1 MAALRRWLRT
11 DLLVVG
17 LYLGLTL
24 VLTYPLVTHLTTH
37 VPGNVTGALDEY
49 GFLWNMWW
57 FKHSIFDLRTNPLY
71 SSFLFYPLGISLVLY
86 GYQLQN
92 ALLSVPWQPFLSL
105 AAINNILL
113 VLTLTLSGYGTFLL
127 LRYLLSTEKDTAQ
140 HSELIKMIAAFLGG
154 TAYAFAASRFVY
166 LALGHYNFV
175 SSQWIPFYVLFLIK
189 ALRQPTNP
197 PPASSNNDFS
207 RRLWGWPSP
216 KTTEVV
222 TTNTEWLPFYVLC
235 LLKALRQPTNPPPAS
250 SSDDFSRRLWGWPSP
265 KTTEVVT
272 TNFVSG
278 LRRQPLGNWMRW
290 AWERIRSVLSA
301 ERYALAAGLFAALTM
316 YCEMTLGIF
325 LGLFTLLYLAFVLA
339 GRASPSPAER
349 GRTGMGVSPA
359 ERGRAGVGVSPAERG
374 RAGVGVSPAGGGGP
388 GCESPSPV
396 GDGGGLGWGLARR
409 LAILAITAA
418 VLYLP
423 VLLPTL
429 RELLAE
435 GYALEGWGGADFLS
449 ADLLGFFTP
458 TILHPL
464 WGQWAKQATTQFAD
478 INTVFLG
485 YLAPALS
492 VFAVV
497 RYRRR
502 LTVWTVTVLT
512 SAVLALGPLL
522 HVNGRTLFD
531 LDGLEVSVPLPFI
544 ILHYLPIVQA
554 NRVPNRFSV
563 LLTLALAVL
572 VGFAVA
578 DLLSRVRRRPLVL
591 GLAGLLAFL
600 LVFESLAVPLPLTDA
615 RVPDV
620 YRQIASEPGDFAILQ
635 LPLGWRNSFG
645 TLGAES
651 TQLQYY
657 QTVHGKRL
665 LNGNIG
671 RNPPFE
677 FAYFA
682 RIPIF
687 KSITG
692 LEMYQEV
699 SPEQREQDRRLA
711 PEVAYFFDLRYV
723 ILHPALP
730 GRLPYADTQAR
741 TEAYVRQVLP
751 LEPQPFYAQDGVVAY
766 RVRQP
771 AAQSDLRLD
780 IGTEAALLYQ
790 GEGWGRNEE
799 IAGMTAN
806 WAVARQAR
814 LFVPLRD
821 MGDYTLTIGA
831 LPLAYPGSPPQT
843 MTVQVNGHRLPDRL
857 TLAPA
862 WTPYTVTVP
871 ARLLHSG
878 LNEIVLGFAWTAVPG
893 KVLPG
898 STDARPLA
906 AAVDFVRLQ
915 K

>member
-11 DLLVVG
+11 DLLVIS
-17 LYLGLTL
+17 LYLVLTL

-37 VPGNVTGALDEY
+37 VPGTNVDEY
-49 GFLWNMWW
+49 AFVWNLWW
-57 FKHSIFDLRTNPLY
+57 FKHALFDLHTSPLY
-71 SSFLFYPLGISLVLY
+71 TQFIFYPLGVSLVLY
-86 GYQLQN
+86 TLTIFNGVLALPLLPLLGLVATSNVILIFSFVISGYGAYLL
-92 ALLSVPWQPFLSL
+92 AYYLLSVHNTEHGTCHTPQATADVLRVPCGVSL
-105 AAINNILL
+105 AAFIAG
-113 VLTLTLSGYGTFLL
+113 LT
-127 LRYLLSTEKDTAQ
+127 
-140 HSELIKMIAAFLGG
+140 
-154 TAYAFAASRFVY
+154 YAFTASRFVY
-166 LALGHYNFV
+166 TALGHYDMV
-175 SSQWIPFYVLFLIK
+175 STQWIPFYVLFLLK
-189 ALRQPTNP
+189 ALQQPTNP
-197 PPASSNNDFS
+197 PPASGSNDFS
-207 RRLWGWPSP
+207 HRLWGWLSSRM
-216 KTTEVV
+216 TEVV
-222 TTNTEWLPFYVLC
+222 TTNVV
-235 LLKALRQPTNPPPAS
+235 
-250 SSDDFSRRLWGWPSP
+250 SD
-265 KTTEVVT
+265 
-272 TNFVSG
+272 N
-278 LRRQPLGNWMRW
+278 
-290 AWERIRSVLSA
+290 
-301 ERYALAAGLFAALTM
+301 RYTLAAGFFAALAM
-316 YCEMTLGIF
+316 YCEMILGIF
-325 LGLFTLLYLAFVLA
+325 LGLFTLLYLAFVLT
-339 GRASPSPAER
+339 P
-349 GRTGMGVSPA
+349 SPA

-374 RAGVGVSPAGGGGP
+374 RAGVGVSPAERGRAGAGVSPASGGGP
-388 GCESPSPV
+388 GRGVSV
-396 GDGGGLGWGLARR
+396 VVWR
-409 LAILAITAA
+409 LVTMVA
-418 VLYLP
+418 VATILYLP

-449 ADLLGFFTP
+449 VDLLGFFTP
-458 TILHPL
+458 TIFHPF
-464 WGQWAKQATTQFAD
+464 WGQWARQATAQFAD

-485 YLAPALS
+485 YLAPALAI
-492 VFAVV
+492 FAAI

-502 LTVWTVTVLT
+502 LAVWAVTALA
-512 SAVLALGPLL
+512 SAILALGPLL

-572 VGFAVA
+572 VSFAVA
-578 DLLSRVRRRPLVL
+578 DLLARVRRRSLVL
-591 GLAGLLAFL
+591 GLAGLIAAL

-615 RVPDV
+615 RVPEV
-620 YRQIASEPGDFAILQ
+620 YRQIASEPGDFTILQ

-645 TLGAES
+645 TLGAER

-657 QTVHGKRL
+657 QTVHGKHL
-665 LNGNIG
+665 PSGNIS
-671 RNPPFE
+671 RNPPFK
-677 FAYFA
+677 FDYFA

-687 KSITG
+687 KSITD

-699 SPEQREQDRRLA
+699 SPEQREQDRLLA
-711 PEVAYFFDLRYV
+711 PEVVYFFDLRYV

-730 GRLPYADTQAR
+730 GYLPYADTQGR

-751 LEPQPFYAQDGVVAY
+751 LEPQPFYEQDGVVAY

-771 AAQSDLRLD
+771 VAQSDLSLD
-780 IGTEAALLYQ
+780 FGTEAALLYQ

-799 IAGMTAN
+799 IGGTTAN

-843 MTVQVNGHRLPDRL
+843 MTVQVNGYRLPDCL

-878 LNEIVLGFAWTAVPG
+878 LNEIVLEFAWTAVPG

-898 STDARPLA
+898 STDPRPLA
-906 AAVDFVRLQ
+906 AAVDFVRVQ
-915 K
+915 KGP

>member
-1 MAALRRWLRT
+1 MSALRRWLRT
-11 DLLVVG
+11 DLLVIS

-24 VLTYPLVTHLTTH
+24 VLTYPLVRHLTTH
-37 VPGNVTGALDEY
+37 VPGTNVDEY
-49 GFLWNMWW
+49 AFVWNLWW
-57 FKHSIFDLRTNPLY
+57 FKHALFDLHTSPLY
-71 SSFLFYPLGISLVLY
+71 TQFIFYPLGVSLVLY
-86 GYQLQN
+86 
-92 ALLSVPWQPFLSL
+92 
-105 AAINNILL
+105 
-113 VLTLTLSGYGTFLL
+113 TLTIFNGVLALPLLPLLGVVATSNVILIFSFVISGYGA
-127 LRYLLSTEKDTAQ
+127 YLLVYYLLHASPSPVGDGGGPGWGSL
-140 HSELIKMIAAFLGG
+140 HLAAF
-154 TAYAFAASRFVY
+154 TAGLVYAFTASRFVY
-166 LALGHYNFV
+166 TALGHYDMV
-175 SSQWIPFYVLFLIK
+175 S
-189 ALRQPTNP
+189 
-197 PPASSNNDFS
+197 
-207 RRLWGWPSP
+207 
-216 KTTEVV
+216 
-222 TTNTEWLPFYVLC
+222 TEWLPFYVLF

-250 SSDDFSRRLWGWPSP
+250 SSDDFSRRFFSRRLWGWLNP

-272 TNFVSG
+272 TK
-278 LRRQPLGNWMRW
+278 LRDN
-290 AWERIRSVLSA
+290 
-301 ERYALAAGLFAALTM
+301 RYALAAGLFAALAM
-316 YCEMTLGIF
+316 YCEMTFGIF
-325 LGLFTLLYLAFVLA
+325 LGLFTLLYLA
-339 GRASPSPAER
+339 SP
-349 GRTGMGVSPA
+349 
-359 ERGRAGVGVSPAERG
+359 
-374 RAGVGVSPAGGGGP
+374 SPAGGGGP
-388 GCESPSPV
+388 G
-396 GDGGGLGWGLARR
+396 WGLLRR
-409 LAILAITAA
+409 LAVLAITAA

-423 VLLPTL
+423 VLIPTL
-429 RELLAE
+429 RELLQ
-435 GYALEGWGGADFLS
+435 GDYALEGWGGADFLS
-449 ADLLGFFTP
+449 VDLLGFFTP
-458 TILHPL
+458 TIFHPL
-464 WGQWAKQATTQFAD
+464 WGQWAKQATAQFAD
-478 INTVFLG
+478 IHTVFLG
-485 YLAPALS
+485 YLAPALA

-497 RYRRR
+497 RYRRQ
-502 LTVWTVTVLT
+502 LAVWAVTALT
-512 SAVLALGPLL
+512 SAILALGPLL

-531 LDGLEVSVPLPFI
+531 LDGLEINVPLPFI

-572 VGFAVA
+572 VGFAAA
-578 DLLSRVRRRPLVL
+578 DLLARLRRRPLAL

-645 TLGAES
+645 TLGAER
-651 TQLQYY
+651 TQMQYY

-665 LNGNIG
+665 PSGNVS
-671 RNPPFE
+671 RNPPFQ

-687 KSITG
+687 KSITD

-699 SPEQREQDRRLA
+699 SPEQRERDRALA
-711 PEVAYFFDLRYV
+711 PEVVYFFDLRYV

-730 GRLPYADTQAR
+730 GRLPYADTQAH

-751 LEPQPFYAQDGVVAY
+751 LEPQPFYEQDGVVAY

-771 AAQSDLRLD
+771 AAQSDLSLD
-780 IGTEAALLYQ
+780 FGTAAALLYQ

-799 IAGMTAN
+799 IAGTTAN

-831 LPLAYPGSPPQT
+831 LALAYPGSPPQT
-843 MTVQVNGHRLPDRL
+843 MTVQVNGHRLPERL
-857 TLAPA
+857 ALAPA

-878 LNEIVLGFAWTAVPG
+878 LNEIVLEFAWTAVPG

-898 STDARPLA
+898 STDPRPLA

-915 K
+915 KRQ